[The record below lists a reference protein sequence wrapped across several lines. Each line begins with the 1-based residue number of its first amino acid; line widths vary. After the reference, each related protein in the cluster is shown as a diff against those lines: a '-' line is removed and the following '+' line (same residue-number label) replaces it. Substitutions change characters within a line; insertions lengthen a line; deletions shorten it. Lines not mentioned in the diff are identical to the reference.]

1 MPQYKNLKKVTG
13 CKGAPGTGIE
23 VLAIDF
29 NRVEGMPL
37 TVYAKNFG
45 ITSGYEPAPG
55 DKVKF
60 ADPFILKTVES
71 VPSKFAKLNINFDS
85 GDLEYET
92 VGDKGFESITNKMMG
107 EITNAF
113 DPGVLEW
120 IQEITDSCGSIVLV
134 DVPELNAYAV
144 FGSTYRPVSMKFKG
158 AKGKKAGD
166 KNATTLEISDE
177 SGLIMKLYPKAL
189 GVSILPD

>member
-1 MPQYKNLKKVTG
+1 MQYKNLKKTTG
-13 CKGAPGTGIE
+13 CKGQPGTGIE

-29 NRVEGMPL
+29 NRVDGMPL
-37 TVYAKNFG
+37 TVYQKNFG
-45 ITSGYEPAPG
+45 IVQNYVPQPG

-60 ADPFILKTVES
+60 ADPFVLKTVDN
-71 VPSKFAKLNINFDS
+71 VVSKFAKLNIAFDS

-92 VGDKGFESITNKMMG
+92 VGDKGYESLTNKMMG
-107 EITNAF
+107 DITNAF
-113 DPGVLEW
+113 DPAVLEW
-120 IQEITDSCGSIVLV
+120 IQEVTDSCGSIVLI
-134 DVPELNAYAV
+134 DIPELNCYGV

-166 KNATTLEISDE
+166 KNATSLEISDE
-177 SGLIMKLYPKAL
+177 SGLIMKLYPKGL